1 MKLSLI
7 EEVFDFALNVLVI
20 NQFASAPAYNTGAG
34 ERHYYLA
41 SKLAASKIEFSIVSG
56 GVNHLFEK
64 DPVTNNLFNEESIEG
79 GRLVWVRL
87 RKYKPDSFIGRS
99 FSWFEFLI
107 KLYFLPVK
115 KRLKPDLVLVSSM
128 SLWSAIYGIYL
139 KSRLGIPFILE
150 IRDIWPLTPV
160 EVGGISKNHPFI
172 VLFKALEKYV
182 YKRADHIISLMPRF
196 DLHLNN
202 TIRTK
207 IPVSWI
213 PNAIEPGLLKA
224 DANESSIF
232 NSDRFSIVYAGA
244 LGYANSMECF
254 IRAAELLH
262 KKPIEFYIIG
272 NGPQKQDLISLAFN
286 SNNIRFID
294 KMSKG
299 AVLNILK
306 QADAGFISWMDL
318 SLYQF
323 GVSANKYNDYML
335 AGLPIISASNIPDDP
350 VCIANC
356 GFRVP
361 AGNAEKIAEAIQKL
375 SEMTQ
380 GERKLLGENGRNY
393 VLKHNTYE
401 VIAEKYETCLI
412 KVVSRGKKC

>member
-1 MKLSLI
+1 M
-7 EEVFDFALNVLVI
+7 NVLVI

-41 SKLAASKIEFSIVSG
+41 SKLAARKIEFSIVSG

-64 DPVTNNLFNEESIEG
+64 DPVTNNLFNEEPIEG
-79 GRLVWVRL
+79 GRLIWVRL
-87 RKYKPDSFIGRS
+87 RKYKSDSFIGRS

-107 KLYFLPVK
+107 KLFFLSVK

-172 VLFKALEKYV
+172 FLFKLLEKYV

-196 DLHLNN
+196 QNHLLD
-202 TIRTK
+202 TIRILK
-207 IPVSWI
+207 PVSWI
-213 PNAIEPGLLKA
+213 PNAIEPSLLKV
-224 DANESSIF
+224 DANDSSIL
-232 NSDRFSIVYAGA
+232 NPDRFSIVYAGA
-244 LGYANSMECF
+244 LGYANSMDCF
-254 IRAAELLH
+254 INAANLLRGES
-262 KKPIEFYIIG
+262 IDFYVIG
-272 NGPQKQDLISLAFN
+272 NGPQKQDLILAASEN
-286 SNNIRFID
+286 KNIRFID
-294 KMSKG
+294 KMSKS
-299 AVLNILK
+299 AVLNILTR
-306 QADAGFISWMDL
+306 ADAGFISWMDL
-318 SLYQF
+318 PLYQF

-350 VCIANC
+350 VCIADC

-361 AGNAEKIAEAIQKL
+361 AGNAEKIAEAIRKL
-375 SEMTQ
+375 NEMPQ
-380 GERKLLGENGRNY
+380 AERKLLGENGRNY
-393 VLKHNTYE
+393 VLAHNTYE
-401 VIAEKYETCLI
+401 VIAEQYELCL
-412 KVVSRGKKC
+412 KQVVSIRNGHKVF